1 MNDENDDTITNA
13 IDPLILE
20 IFLYN
25 NNYKDRLLISELKEK
40 AHTVKVPGLDET
52 SFFVKTDDMIDVLNT
67 KFKKDLRDFD
77 STPSENLKDSVTSIF
92 FIDSMLQSFN
102 KLKYFRI
109 NVSDSQIYSR
119 KTKDVI
125 SFEFRILH
133 SRVDLPSICTP
144 EFLEESK
151 RILTKVGL
159 ISKDPFNKRPYFE
172 ASAREIASKLRN
184 YGQSLNPEGEEAQLV
199 LSLQF
204 IFGNKLEKDNSIVL
218 VITDL

>member
-1 MNDENDDTITNA
+1 MIDEEDDMITNA

-20 IFLYN
+20 IFLYK

-40 AHTVKVPGLDET
+40 AHTVHIPGIDES
-52 SFFVKTDDMIDVLNT
+52 SFFVRTDDMLDILNT

-77 STPSENLKDSVTSIF
+77 STPTENLKDSVTSIF
-92 FIDSMLQSFN
+92 FIDSMIQSFD

-109 NVSDSQIYSR
+109 NVSDAQVYSR

-125 SFEFRILH
+125 SFQYRILH

-144 EFLEESK
+144 DFLAESK
-151 RILTKVGL
+151 RILTKLGFV
-159 ISKDPFNKRPYFE
+159 SRDPFEKSPYFE
-172 ASAREIASKLRN
+172 ASARDLISKLRMYVN
-184 YGQSLNPEGEEAQLV
+184 SLEPESEEHQYA

-204 IFGNKLEKDNSIVL
+204 LFGSKLEKDNSVIL
-218 VITDL
+218 VIVDL